1 MIYRIYG
8 QKDTTI
14 YELNTRKSQNTGL
27 DEVLEVSK
35 LYDEA
40 TQSTFVGNSRVLT
53 KFDITA
59 ISKSIVDGDIPS
71 SPNFQLNLT
80 SIGEEEVLSE
90 YKLEVYPVSQS
101 WSEGK
106 GQFYDTPISSDGCS
120 WERREGTLLWNVGG
134 TSIFN
139 GVAVETTPKSGVVLY
154 ESFANGSGS
163 AHLTESIN
171 DFNGNAPTALIQN
184 EKLIISASNFA
195 GTTLVFP
202 AYLQRGI

>member
-90 YKLEVYPVSQS
+90 YKLEAYPVSQS

-106 GQFYDTPISSDGCS
+106 GQFYDTPISSR
-120 WERREGTLLWNVGG
+120 WV
-134 TSIFN
+134 
-139 GVAVETTPKSGVVLY
+139 
-154 ESFANGSGS
+154 
-163 AHLTESIN
+163 
-171 DFNGNAPTALIQN
+171 
-184 EKLIISASNFA
+184 
-195 GTTLVFP
+195 
-202 AYLQRGI
+202 